1 MYLIHMFSVQKI
13 VVVVVFVV
21 YQDLAVTVLAAL
33 QLTL

>member
-13 VVVVVFVV
+13 VVVFVV